1 MKDLKGTV
9 KFWSTQKAFGFLTE
23 TLTGKEY
30 FVHISG
36 INNGETLN
44 ENDEVTF
51 DLAEGRKPG
60 LIAVNVTL
68 L

>member
-1 MKDLKGTV
+1 MTNLKGTC
-9 KFWSTQKAFGFLTE
+9 KFFNNSKGFGFISE

-36 INNGETLN
+36 INNDKTLN

-60 LIAVNVTL
+60 LIAVNVTVI
-68 L
+68 